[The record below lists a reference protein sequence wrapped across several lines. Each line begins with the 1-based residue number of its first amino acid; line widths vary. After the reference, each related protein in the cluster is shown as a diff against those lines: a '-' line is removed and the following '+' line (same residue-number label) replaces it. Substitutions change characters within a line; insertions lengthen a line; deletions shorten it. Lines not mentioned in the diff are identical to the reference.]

1 MTLSTILN
9 SGITAAVVGAIVG
22 GLVGFFLQTRQP
34 QRPRNSAI
42 AWPLL
47 PSSRN

>member
-9 SGITAAVVGAIVG
+9 SGITAAVVG